1 MEIESFIR
9 WLTDF
14 GYMGLFIY
22 LWIGIFAFPIPN
34 EIMII
39 SISVASSN
47 GLMHPIW
54 TFITAY
60 LGIVGAL
67 TTAYILGRVF
77 GRKILKV
84 LMKKTKFK
92 RMYHRSNRLLKR
104 YHAFSLSIS
113 YFIPGIRLLL
123 PFIFGFSKL
132 PFKKFALYS
141 YSGAV
146 VWLST
151 YYISAYFIGDEL
163 EGLLKYEKGAMAFL
177 VGIIILFIAVKL
189 VRNKWLPRTELGK
202 QK

>member
-14 GYMGLFIY
+14 GYMGLFLY
-22 LWIGIFAFPIPN
+22 LWVGIFAFPIPN
-34 EIMII
+34 EILII
-39 SISVASSN
+39 SISIAASN
-47 GLMHPIW
+47 GMMHPIW

-60 LGIVGAL
+60 FGIVGAL
-67 TTAYILGRVF
+67 TTAYLLGRVF
-77 GRKILKV
+77 GRKILMF
-84 LMKKTKFK
+84 LIKKPKFK

-132 PFKKFALYS
+132 PFKKFALYA
-141 YSGAV
+141 YSGAM
-146 VWLST
+146 VWLCT
-151 YYISAYFIGDEL
+151 YYITAYFIGDEIK
-163 EGLLKYEKGAMAFL
+163 GLFKYEKGATAFF
-177 VGIIILFIAVKL
+177 VGTIVIYVSVKL
-189 VRNKWLPRTELGK
+189 VKYWRLPRTELGK